1 MKNYVFIL
9 ALMVAGVMSVGDRQQ
24 NKLLT
29 VSVTD
34 TNGTIERK

>member
-9 ALMVAGVMSVGDRQQ
+9 AFMVAGVMSVGDRHQ
-24 NKLLT
+24 NRLLT

-34 TNGTIERK
+34 TNDTIGRK